1 MGEEFLRKCAS
12 SGSPA
17 FVGCRFVGTFDATAR
32 EGMAAATLES
42 CEYSTDAREF
52 FLALRGSERTPID
65 RDHVTEIMAEVVRR
79 FWSHGHFKTLT
90 EQDALRGPAGRSPL
104 GRSVVEE
111 LLKETVLSRHTISGV
126 GKDAGLAVSKEAMP
140 EVRAFLD
147 NRVLGRL
154 LSPVVNRLCDQWCK

>member
-1 MGEEFLRKCAS
+1 MRLIENEDLGLLVLRNEDP
-12 SGSPA
+12 PA
-17 FVGCRFVGTFDATAR
+17 TTWRNCTIERVTILNCQLREPLRFEGCT
-32 EGMAAATLES
+32 
-42 CEYSTDAREF
+42 
-52 FLALRGSERTPID
+52 
-65 RDHVTEIMAEVVRR
+65 